1 MSKIS
6 EQTLSK
12 WIYGSTTPFAESSW
26 AQGCPSPYYKD
37 SHRQLRVAMR
47 QWVETNIIPIA
58 EECENSGKYP
68 RDLYVKAARDGILMP
83 VAAGSKIPVEWHGK
97 FPIIGGVKPEDW
109 DGFHDVIMHDEFGRV
124 GGVGLQNSLLGSVIL
139 PMPAIQKFG
148 SLELRQRVAREVLNG
163 DKRLCL
169 AITEPD
175 AGSDVR
181 GITSEIRSSED
192 RSTLILNGSKKWITG
207 GMFADYF
214 LTLAKDPE
222 VDGMTLLV
230 VERTDTI
237 TTNHMR
243 TSGSGAAGTAFVE
256 FDDTKVPAANV
267 VGKRGDAFKYIA
279 SNFNHERLFMGIQAL
294 RCARVC
300 LEDSIN
306 YAQCRMTFGKLLSEQ
321 PVIRHKIANMS
332 RETEAAWAWMES
344 LVYQIGNLTTQEA
357 DFLLAGKT
365 AHFKSHAGIVL
376 ENVVRE
382 AVQIMGGI
390 GLTRG
395 GRGARVEQIWRDV
408 KAIVVP
414 GGSEEILLDF
424 AVKRAFA
431 AQKEMQQISKL

>member
-1 MSKIS
+1 MSKVS
-6 EQTLSK
+6 EQTIND
-12 WIYGSTTPFAESSW
+12 WVYGSTTPFAESSW
-26 AQGCPSPYYKD
+26 AQGCPSPYYKN

-47 QWVETNIIPIA
+47 QWVEKNIIPIA
-58 EECENSGKYP
+58 EDCENSGTYP
-68 RDLYVKAARDGILMP
+68 RELYVKAARDGILMP
-83 VAAGSKIPVEWHGK
+83 VAAGSKIPAEWCGK
-97 FPIIGGVKPEDW
+97 FPIIGGVDAEDW

-124 GGVGLQNSLLGSVIL
+124 GGIGLQNSLLGSVIL

-148 SLELRQRVAREVLNG
+148 SLELRQRVATEVLNG
-163 DKRLCL
+163 EKRLCL

-181 GITSEIRSSED
+181 GITCEIRSTED
-192 RSTLILNGSKKWITG
+192 RSTFSLNGNKKWITG

-214 LTLAKDPE
+214 LTLVKDPE
-222 VDGMTLLV
+222 VGGMTLLL
-230 VERTDTI
+230 VERTEGI
-237 TTNHMR
+237 TTKHMR

-256 FDDTKVPAANV
+256 FDDAKVPTSNV
-267 VGKRGDAFKYIA
+267 VGNRGEAFKYIA
-279 SNFNHERLFMGIQAL
+279 SNFNHERLFIGIQAL

-306 YAQCRMTFGKLLSEQ
+306 YAQSRMTFGRALSDQ
-321 PVIRHKIANMS
+321 PVIRQKIANMS

-344 LVYQIGNLTTQEA
+344 LVYQIGNLPPQEA
-357 DFLLAGKT
+357 EFLLAGKT

-376 ENVVRE
+376 EHVVRE

-395 GRGARVEQIWRDV
+395 GRGTRVEQIWRDV

-424 AVKRAFA
+424 AVKRAFI
-431 AQKEMQQISKL
+431 AQKEMDQISKL